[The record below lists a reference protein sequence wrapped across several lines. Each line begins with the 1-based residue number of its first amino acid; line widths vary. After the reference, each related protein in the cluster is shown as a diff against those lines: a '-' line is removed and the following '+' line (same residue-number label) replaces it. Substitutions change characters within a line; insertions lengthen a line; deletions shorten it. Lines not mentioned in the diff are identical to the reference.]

1 MVGLLEN
8 GASHITTCE
17 SGNCQSTIAFGG
29 APLPEFGSPAVTET
43 VLALGPN
50 NGDPV
55 TRSYELVTTAVV
67 QLEGPTDW
75 EFNLDDVNDPAN
87 LHMETQR
94 R

>member
-29 APLPEFGSPAVTET
+29 APFTEFGSPAVTET

-75 EFNLDDVNDPAN
+75 DFNLDDVNDPAN